1 MTVPPGRWEFLL
13 ISFILLLTGV
23 LFALDLRSPF
33 GVANG
38 VLYSIVVLFSFWS
51 PHRRLCLAVASLCT
65 VLILLGSLYSPTL
78 PGMPRWTAVT
88 NLLISIFVMWV
99 PVLFYFEHIKT
110 FDAQR
115 LAQEQLETRVQERT
129 RDLVA
134 SNRALSIE
142 VMERKQAQESLEV
155 SRRVIE
161 HSRGELRALADR
173 LLVVQEEERRRIS
186 RELHDDIN
194 QRLAML
200 AVEVEVLEQRLS
212 SSPEQSGRALRAIH
226 DRVVEL
232 SDDVRHL
239 AYQFHPSV
247 LDDLGLPVALQRLVD
262 DVAAHSGIKGI
273 FTPRKVPEALPQ
285 EVATCLYRVAQE
297 GLANVVKHAGAAQV
311 EVELAGGEDSITLSV
326 RDDGRGFDAERIRDS
341 RTSLGLVSMHERV
354 HMVNG
359 TCEITS
365 QPGHGTQV
373 AVSVPLAKGAA

>member
-23 LFALDLRSPF
+23 LFALDLHSPF

-51 PHRRLCLAVASLCT
+51 PHRRLCLVVASLCT
-65 VLILLGSLYSPTL
+65 VLILLGSFYSPTL
-78 PGMPRWTAVT
+78 SGMPRWTAVT
-88 NLLISIFVMWV
+88 NLLIGIFVMWV

-115 LAQEQLETRVQERT
+115 LAREQLETRVQERT

-142 VMERKQAQESLEV
+142 VMERKQAQESLEA

-161 HSRGELRALADR
+161 RSQGELRALADR

-262 DVAAHSGIKGI
+262 DVAAHSGIKGT
-273 FTPRKVPEALPQ
+273 FTPRMVPEALPQ
-285 EVATCLYRVAQE
+285 DVATCLYRVAQE

-311 EVELAGGEDSITLSV
+311 EVELAGGEDGITLSV

-354 HMVNG
+354 RMVNG
-359 TCEITS
+359 TCQIMS
-365 QPGHGTQV
+365 QPGQGTQV

>member
-13 ISFILLLTGV
+13 ISFILLLTGA
-23 LFALDLRSPF
+23 LFALDLNLPL

-51 PHRRLCLAVASLCT
+51 PHRRLCLAVAGLCT
-65 VLILLGSLYSPTL
+65 ILILLAAFYSPTL
-78 PGMPRWTAVT
+78 PGLPRWTAVT
-88 NLLISIFVMWV
+88 NLLIGIFVMWV

-115 LAQEQLETRVQERT
+115 LAQEQLEMRVQERT

-142 VMERKQAQESLEV
+142 VMERKQAQESLEA

-161 HSRGELRALADR
+161 RSQEELRALADR
-173 LLVVQEEERRRIS
+173 LLVVQEDERRRIS

-200 AVEVEVLEQRLS
+200 AVEVETLEQRVS
-212 SSPEQSGRALRAIH
+212 SSPEQTGRALRAIQ

-262 DVAAHSGIKGI
+262 DVAAHSGIKAI
-273 FTPRKVPEALPQ
+273 FTPRMVPEALPQ

-297 GLANVVKHAGAAQV
+297 SLANVVKHAGAAHV
-311 EVELAGGEDSITLSV
+311 EVELAGEGDYLTLSV
-326 RDDGRGFDAERIRDS
+326 KDDGRGFNAERMRES

-359 TCEITS
+359 ACRITS
-365 QPGHGTQV
+365 QPGQGTQV
-373 AVSVPLAKGAA
+373 TVSVPLAKEAA